1 MKIAEALILRADM
14 QKCIAQYKNR
24 INDNAKVQEGDKPAE
39 QSTLLF
45 LELNDLLPELQAL
58 VVKINMT
65 NTRTMI
71 DGKTMTELLAE
82 KEILG
87 TKLDIYRSA
96 YSNAIIRS
104 DRYSRNEIRFVSAI
118 DIESLQKKID
128 TMSKRYR
135 ELDTIIQQANWTN
148 DLIED

>member
-1 MKIAEALILRADM
+1 
-14 QKCIAQYKNR
+14 
-24 INDNAKVQEGDKPAE
+24 
-39 QSTLLF
+39 
-45 LELNDLLPELQAL
+45 
-58 VVKINMT
+58 
-65 NTRTMI
+65 
-71 DGKTMTELLAE
+71 MTELLAE
-82 KEILG
+82 KDVLG

>member
-1 MKIAEALILRADM
+1 MKLAEALILRADM
-14 QKCIAQYKNR
+14 QKCVAQYKTR

-39 QSTLLF
+39 QPTLLF
-45 LELNDLLPELQAL
+45 LELNDILPELQAL

-82 KEILG
+82 KEFLG

-118 DIESLQKKID
+118 DIVSLQKKID

-135 ELDTIIQQANWTN
+135 ELDTAIQQANWTN

>member
-1 MKIAEALILRADM
+1 MKLAEALILRADM
-14 QKCIAQYKNR
+14 QKCVAQYKNR

-39 QSTLLF
+39 QPTLLF

-82 KEILG
+82 KEVLG